1 MPSPRARSA
10 EEALADA
17 VLDRALG
24 LRRGQRLAI
33 VSWDHALPWSRRLV
47 EGAYRRGVIPSLLL
61 HDEATFFAVLSTA
74 GAGAIGGGGLPPVD
88 AVVRLEGPAD
98 FPRLLGLPAP
108 ALDALRTVLRP
119 SRYPGVGRVRT
130 LRLRVADASPV
141 AAERYG
147 VDLAHWRAELVRG
160 SLVPPRQLAALGR
173 ALSRQRRGGRHVRIR
188 HANGTDLTLELAP
201 PPAGVETGVPP
212 RHGEAE
218 LPAGRW
224 RCPVVPGSAEGI
236 FETNR
241 PAYDRFA
248 ADPRALLGRFRFGD
262 GRLREFES
270 DRGAQAF
277 AAFAGTGKG
286 RVRVHALTVGLNP
299 ALARA
304 PEILDLAAGTV
315 TLEVRDAT
323 PRGRLPRF
331 VFPASLAGADV
342 EIDGRPWI
350 REGALPARASASPV
364 SRRAGRRAPGPS
376 RARARG
382 DASRSARR

>member
-1 MPSPRARSA
+1 MATPRARSA
-10 EEALADA
+10 EDALADA

-47 EGAYRRGVIPSLLL
+47 EGAYRRGIVPSLLL
-61 HDEATFFAVLSTA
+61 HDEATFFAVLSST

-88 AVVRLEGPAD
+88 AVVRFEGPAD
-98 FPRLLGLPAP
+98 FPRLLGLPPP
-108 ALDALRTVLRP
+108 ALEALRTVLRP
-119 SRYPGVGRVRT
+119 SRYPGVGRVRA

-147 VDLAHWRAELVRG
+147 VDLARWRGELLRG
-160 SLVPPRQLAALGR
+160 SLVPPLRIAALGR
-173 ALSRQRRGGRHVRIR
+173 ALSRARRAGRRLRIR
-188 HANGTDLTLELAP
+188 HANGTDLTLELARG
-201 PPAGVETGVPP
+201 PAAIETGVPA

-224 RCPVVPGSAEGI
+224 RCPVVPGSAEGLL
-236 FETNR
+236 ETNR

-270 DRGAQAF
+270 DRGSQAF

-286 RVRVHALTVGLNP
+286 RVGVRAVAVGLNP
-299 ALARA
+299 AVAHA
-304 PEILDLAAGTV
+304 PEVLDLAAGTI
-315 TLEVRDAT
+315 TLEVRDAN

-331 VFPASLAGADV
+331 VFPASLAGADL

-350 REGALPARASASPV
+350 RVGTLPARAPRGRL
-364 SRRAGRRAPGPS
+364 SRRADRRARAPS
-376 RARARG
+376 PARARG
-382 DASRSARR
+382 AARRSARR